1 MADYRAVADIVL
13 SVNVSAEGV
22 SDDPSAIDAAKQD
35 LINKVASGEINL
47 NDAAYIQD
55 IQIYNLKRIA

>member
-1 MADYRAVADIVL
+1 MADYRAEADIVL

-22 SDDPSAIDAAKQD
+22 NDDPAAIEAAKQD
-35 LINKVASGEINL
+35 LLDKINSGEINL

-55 IQIYNLKRIA
+55 VQIYNLRRVA